1 MKLRLQSVQV
11 ATGSSD
17 TESHLVFVD
26 GFLVA
31 VLVRLS
37 DEHEADAGRWCL
49 EAGFGRVDVSR
60 PPTFANLEEAQE
72 WIEQRLSDHIGVIR

>member
-1 MKLRLQSVQV
+1 MSLRLQPVQV

-17 TESHLVFVD
+17 TERQLVFAD

-37 DEHEADAGRWCL
+37 DDHGDEAGMWFL
-49 EAGFGRVDVSR
+49 EVGFGRVGDPR
-60 PPTFANLEEAQE
+60 QPKFADLDAAQA
-72 WIEQRLSDHIGVIR
+72 WIRDRLVAAIV